1 ARGAVFA
8 LSSPFDPLAS
18 AVLVA
23 PGELVTNR
31 HVVADETRIAL
42 RLADGRRIEGEVV
55 PGAYRGDL
63 VLVRVP
69 GLSGT
74 PRAGSSPSSPR
85 AAKGATT
92 PSPLRKLPHSR
103 RRAGAS
109 TASRAASWGAPTAA
123 ASRVS
128 TRPTRPTR
136 SRSRAAP
143 PATASFSTSPRR
155 RWDAPETWPHRR
167 RYSRE
172 ALTLDPNSVNSLLG
186 LAVTLHLAERWRQE
200 VAVLRNLV
208 ETLPTDFR
216 VLRMSVQAAKHAGE
230 TDLAE
235 RALALIEKHHRDV
248 LPEAREFLAD

>member
-1 ARGAVFA
+1 MPARYLFAAFVLAIALAPSLASAQADCDAPEPVCAARGAVFA

-92 PSPLRKLPHSR
+92 PSPLR
-103 RRAGAS
+103 
-109 TASRAASWGAPTAA
+109 
-123 ASRVS
+123 
-128 TRPTRPTR
+128 
-136 SRSRAAP
+136 
-143 PATASFSTSPRR
+143 
-155 RWDAPETWPHRR
+155 
-167 RYSRE
+167 
-172 ALTLDPNSVNSLLG
+172 
-186 LAVTLHLAERWRQE
+186 
-200 VAVLRNLV
+200 
-208 ETLPTDFR
+208 
-216 VLRMSVQAAKHAGE
+216 
-230 TDLAE
+230 
-235 RALALIEKHHRDV
+235 
-248 LPEAREFLAD
+248 

>member
-1 ARGAVFA
+1 MPARYLFAALVLAIALAPSLASAQADCDAPEPVCAARGAVFA

-31 HVVADETRIAL
+31 HVVAAETRVAL

-74 PRAGSSPSSPR
+74 PLARAYRRCIEVLDEADATEEIAEPCRATGNRELLDLAAQTLGRAGN
-85 AAKGATT
+85 
-92 PSPLRKLPHSR
+92 L
-103 RRAGAS
+103 
-109 TASRAASWGAPTAA
+109 AASEAL
-123 ASRVS
+123 
-128 TRPTRPTR
+128 
-136 SRSRAAP
+136 
-143 PATASFSTSPRR
+143 F
-155 RWDAPETWPHRR
+155 
-167 RYSRE
+167 RE
-172 ALTLDPNSVNSLLG
+172 ALTLDTNSVNSLLG
-186 LAVTLHLAERWRQE
+186 LAVPLHLAERWRQQ
-200 VAVLRNLV
+200 VAVLRNLI

-230 TDLAE
+230 SDLAE
-235 RALALIEKHHRDV
+235 RALALIEKQHPDAP
-248 LPEAREFLAD
+248 PEAREFLAD